1 MTVIVAVRDKKN
13 KKIVLGTDSLGTSG
27 GGLKV
32 NIGSKILKLDVPICD
47 GYGEIIE
54 TKPLY
59 IAISGYGYIKQYLLN
74 AFEVPLL
81 DSQQDFLD
89 YLYNSFLTV
98 LREELMTNSL
108 VELDNSKLS
117 TELGMIFVFDG
128 EMYEVTSSFAV
139 DVINEDYMVNGSGWA
154 VATGSIY
161 TNLTYHADISI
172 VDVVKQAIETCGNT
186 TVWCDD
192 KVNIEVISY

>member
-13 KKIVLGTDSLGTSG
+13 KNIVLGTDSLGTMS
-27 GGLKV
+27 GLKV
-32 NIGSKILKLDVPICD
+32 DVGSKILKLDIPICN
-47 GYGEIIE
+47 GYGEVIE

-59 IAISGYGYIKQYLLN
+59 IGISGNGYIKHYLLY

-98 LREELMTNSL
+98 LREELMTNNL
-108 VELDNSKLS
+108 VELDNSKLH
-117 TELGMIFVFDG
+117 TYLGMILIFEG
-128 EMYEVTSSFAV
+128 KMYEVNSSFSV
-139 DVINEDYMVNGSGWA
+139 DIDNEDYLVTGSAWE

-161 TNLTYHADISI
+161 TNLNYHTDISI
-172 VDVVKQAIETCGNT
+172 KDVVKQAVETCGRT
-186 TVWCDD
+186 TIYCNDN
-192 KVNIEVISY
+192 VNIEVIPY